1 MLISVFA
8 VVDSANPTGN
18 SRRMHHQQLRLWRS
32 FGTET
37 CSCQE
42 FKQKATAYWCCHA
55 SNSLLDPSTK
65 DLVELDQQSKIELL
79 VEAVVTNMARLP
91 DAALVSGTSTSSP
104 TVAFSEQAVVGSDD
118 DSSMTVQEQQGMHID
133 ELKPVSKR
141 RRLLLKHRVES
152 EPQEAVR
159 TEVNAY
165 LQAKV
170 GDDVDDDQLIFWKNA
185 KGLDHL
191 KQLAKVILTRSEVSV
206 DVECMFSTMGL
217 ILNGKRAQSADAL
230 SFIHDN
236 FFLVAE
242 DD

>member
-1 MLISVFA
+1 
-8 VVDSANPTGN
+8 
-18 SRRMHHQQLRLWRS
+18 
-32 FGTET
+32 
-37 CSCQE
+37 
-42 FKQKATAYWCCHA
+42 
-55 SNSLLDPSTK
+55 
-65 DLVELDQQSKIELL
+65 
-79 VEAVVTNMARLP
+79 MARLP

-104 TVAFSEQAVVGSDD
+104 TVAFSEQAAVGSDD

-165 LQAKV
+165 LLAKV

-191 KQLAKVILTRSEVSV
+191 KQLAKVILTRSALSV

>member
-1 MLISVFA
+1 MYVDYHKA
-8 VVDSANPTGN
+8 VT
-18 SRRMHHQQLRLWRS
+18 L
-32 FGTET
+32 
-37 CSCQE
+37 
-42 FKQKATAYWCCHA
+42 AT
-55 SNSLLDPSTK
+55 LLDPSAK

-91 DAALVSGTSTSSP
+91 DVALVSGTSTSSP
-104 TVAFSEQAVVGSDD
+104 AVASSEQAAVGSDD

-133 ELKPVSKR
+133 ELKPISKR

-170 GDDVDDDQLIFWKNA
+170 GDDVDDDPLIFWKNA

-191 KQLAKVILTRSEVSV
+191 KQLAI
-206 DVECMFSTMGL
+206 
-217 ILNGKRAQSADAL
+217 
-230 SFIHDN
+230 
-236 FFLVAE
+236 
-242 DD
+242 

>member
-1 MLISVFA
+1 MALKRA
-8 VVDSANPTGN
+8 VAKNLN
-18 SRRMHHQQLRLWRS
+18 RRLPL
-32 FGTET
+32 TDAVT
-37 CSCQE
+37 L
-42 FKQKATAYWCCHA
+42 AT
-55 SNSLLDPSTK
+55 LLDPSTK

-104 TVAFSEQAVVGSDD
+104 AVASSEQAAVGSDD

-170 GDDVDDDQLIFWKNA
+170 GDDVDDDPLIFWKNA

-191 KQLAKVILTRSEVSV
+191 KQLAKVILTRSASSV

-217 ILNGKRAQSADAL
+217 ILNGKRSRLSAQSADAL